1 MATTIN
7 LDSYGVK
14 DIKTLEGIEAIR
26 LRPGMEEYIRLFN
39 YLITE
44 YNHSFIKFTNNED
57 ENDKV
62 NILHFFQ
69 YFYPNYKFYLS
80 TKNTA
85 LFYRK
90 E

>member
-1 MATTIN
+1 MS
-7 LDSYGVK
+7 DYGVK

-39 YLITE
+39 CLIARHN
-44 YNHSFIKFTNNED
+44 YSFIKFTNNES

-62 NILHFFQ
+62 DILHFFRH
-69 YFYPNYKFYLS
+69 FYPNYKFHLS
-80 TKNTA
+80 TKSTA
-85 LFYRK
+85 LFYEK